1 MSSFLRYDIDLEKLT
16 DAMFGFIT
24 DPHPSRNER
33 PVVKA
38 LDDFH
43 PDSVEVMESMLL
55 DGTEER
61 EDVAAYVSAVFGGGR
76 TTAGP

>member
-1 MSSFLRYDIDLEKLT
+1 MSSFLRYDVDLEKLT

-61 EDVAAYVSAVFGGGR
+61 EDVAAYVNAVFGGGR